1 MLRDTEDE
9 RYRAFNV
16 RSQVPRGPHHD
27 RSVAHSDEALEPG
40 TACRPPRPWRLPQCG
55 EVLSCGGRGQGLP
68 DLDVCKLALTL
79 GGEVPGRP
87 TGRLHLVAN
96 GHDYV

>member
-27 RSVAHSDEALEPG
+27 RSVAHSDEAL
-40 TACRPPRPWRLPQCG
+40 
-55 EVLSCGGRGQGLP
+55 VLHAAHRDRG
-68 DLDVCKLALTL
+68 VYHS
-79 GGEVPGRP
+79 VVR
-87 TGRLHLVAN
+87 
-96 GHDYV
+96 Y